1 MSDIRPDTEPAS
13 PAPAKSHG
21 HHWPILIALGLGVL
35 FGVVLQWA
43 GGIDP
48 AMSPGWVT
56 TTLTTFKFIS
66 GLFLKLLKMV
76 IVPLVVSAVIAGIA
90 GLGTLHGFGRMG
102 LRTLCYYVG
111 TGLFAITMSLFVV
124 NLIKPGMDQGRPS
137 PQLAAALQANATSNV
152 QGELAAFKKNAEGGM
167 AVMGDILNRIVPDN
181 IVKAAADGEMIAVIF
196 FSILFAAAMVKFPGG
211 TPATLRV
218 FFEQVNDIMM
228 VIILWIMRAAPI
240 GVFCLMSVAVAK
252 SGAQLLADM
261 SVWLATVV
269 LALGLHLFVVL
280 PIVISIFAG
289 VNPWRHFRHMRD
301 ALLMAFSTA
310 SSAATMPVT
319 FRCLRENAGVSARV
333 SSFTVP
339 LGTSI
344 NMDGT
349 ALYECMSVVF
359 ITQILGLDLSIAQ
372 QCSIVFLALLT
383 GVGMAGVPSASMVAI
398 LIILRSVGLPDET
411 ALAALGLLLAV
422 DRPLDMMR
430 TAVNVFSD
438 SCAAVVVA
446 RGEGELGPLPAP
458 AASSASM

>member
-1 MSDIRPDTEPAS
+1 MSDTS
-13 PAPAKSHG
+13 PAAPQPAKSHG
-21 HHWPILIALGLGVL
+21 HHWPIIIALILGIL

-43 GGIDP
+43 GKGGT
-48 AMSPGWVT
+48 PGWVDA
-56 TTLTTFKFIS
+56 TLVGFKFIS

-102 LRTLCYYVG
+102 LRTVCYYVG

-124 NLIKPGMDQGRPS
+124 NLVKPGTDRGKPS
-137 PQLAAALQANATSNV
+137 AQLAAALQANTKGDV
-152 QGELAAFKKNAEGGM
+152 QPELAAFKKNAEGGLS
-167 AVMGDILNRIVPDN
+167 VIGDIFNRVVPEN
-181 IVKAAADGEMIAVIF
+181 VVKAAADGEMIALIF

-211 TPATLRV
+211 TPQVLRE
-218 FFEQVNDIMM
+218 FFEQVNEVMM
-228 VIILWIMRAAPI
+228 VVTLWIMRIAPL

-252 SGAQLLADM
+252 SGLQLLADM
-261 SVWLATVV
+261 SIWMFTVG
-269 LALGLHLFVVL
+269 LALALHLFVVL
-280 PIVISIFAG
+280 PIVISVFAG

-310 SSAATMPVT
+310 SSSATMPVT

-339 LGTSI
+339 LGTSV

-359 ITQILGLDLSIAQ
+359 VTQILGLDLSIGQ
-372 QCSIVFLALLT
+372 QCSVVFLALLT
-383 GVGMAGVPSASMVAI
+383 GLGMAGIPSASMVAI
-398 LIILRSVGLPDET
+398 LIILKSVGLPDET
-411 ALAALGLLLAV
+411 ALAAVGLLLAV
-422 DRPLDMMR
+422 DRPLDMVR

-446 RGEGELGPLPAP
+446 RGEGELQPAP
-458 AASSASM
+458 VASFAGMEADPE